1 MKNQELQLTEGL
13 FTIEAEERLETIQ
26 MATDVAESCCIDDNG
41 PITVGIGASAPSTS
55 GATGGG
61 GGSSADGSSQAIL

>member
-1 MKNQELQLTEGL
+1 MKNQELELTEGL

-41 PITVGIGASAPSTS
+41 DIKVSLT
-55 GATGGG
+55 
-61 GGSSADGSSQAIL
+61 

>member
-1 MKNQELQLTEGL
+1 MKNQAIELSEGL

-41 PITVGIGASAPSTS
+41 DIGVSLT
-55 GATGGG
+55 
-61 GGSSADGSSQAIL
+61 

>member
-26 MATDVAESCCIDDNG
+26 MVSDVAESCCVDGNESIG
-41 PITVGIGASAPSTS
+41 VTVGGVGVTV
-55 GATGGG
+55 GGGG
-61 GGSSADGSSQAIL
+61 GGSTSNVDGGGNAQIL

>member
-26 MATDVAESCCIDDNG
+26 MATDVAESCCVDDN
-41 PITVGIGASAPSTS
+41 
-55 GATGGG
+55 
-61 GGSSADGSSQAIL
+61 DGNEVVVKAI

>member
-26 MATDVAESCCIDDNG
+26 MATDVAESCCVDDNG
-41 PITVGIGASAPSTS
+41 DIKVSLA
-55 GATGGG
+55 
-61 GGSSADGSSQAIL
+61 